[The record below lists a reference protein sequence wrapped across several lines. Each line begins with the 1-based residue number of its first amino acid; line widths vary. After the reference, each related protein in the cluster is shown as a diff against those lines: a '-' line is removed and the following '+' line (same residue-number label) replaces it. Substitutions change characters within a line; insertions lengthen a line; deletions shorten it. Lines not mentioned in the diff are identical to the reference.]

1 LTQKGKLVGFYRK
14 MHPALPLA
22 KISSGFDLIAK
33 DIIRSLWRARDVCR
47 GGVIAA
53 SSSLYV
59 DMVFGRTSIRFVPDT
74 RLLL

>member
-1 LTQKGKLVGFYRK
+1 LTLKVKLAVFLPEDA
-14 MHPALPLA
+14 PALPFT

-53 SSSLYV
+53 SSSLCV

>member
-22 KISSGFDLIAK
+22 KILSGFDLIAK
-33 DIIRSLWRARDVCR
+33 DVIRSLRRARNVYR

-53 SSSLYV
+53 SSSLCV
-59 DMVFGRTSIRFVPDT
+59 DMVSGRTSIRFVPDT
-74 RLLL
+74 RPLL